1 MLGVRDLQQ
10 YHHRVALR
18 ASARLFRSDLILRRS
33 VDARIGNLGPNLHVV
48 ASRAVG
54 LTDIVG
60 AVSRP
65 SLADPDI
72 WGSTSPSPPPTPWH
86 HDLPLRDP

>member
-65 SLADPDI
+65 SLVDPDI
-72 WGSTSPSPPPTPWH
+72 WGSTSPPPPPY
-86 HDLPLRDP
+86 PLAS